1 MPHRSNNC
9 NSCRSSNRCDPC
21 GPSTSYGPCC
31 VPATGARGPT
41 GPAGAAGAA
50 GATGATGATGS
61 TGFTGPTG
69 APASSST
76 LIPFASG
83 TPVDLVTAL
92 SGLATFGAMEA
103 FGVSANGIAV
113 GLGDIDTNTL
123 ANYAP
128 ITPRASVITDLA
140 AYFSLTAGID
150 LGGTSATVH
159 AQLYQSAGPTP
170 DDVFSPIPGALVDLP
185 PFTGALVPGTA
196 VSGSV
201 NGLNI
206 PITPLSRF
214 LILFYA
220 TTATPALATVLTG
233 NASAGLALSQ

>member
-1 MPHRSNNC
+1 MSHRSHNC
-9 NSCRSSNRCDPC
+9 NKCKSSNRCDPC
-21 GPSTSYGPCC
+21 GSSSFYGPCC
-31 VPATGARGPT
+31 TPATGARGPT
-41 GPAGAAGAA
+41 GPAGAAGA
-50 GATGATGATGS
+50 S
-61 TGFTGPTG
+61 GFTGPTG

-83 TPVDLVTAL
+83 SPVDLVTAS

-140 AYFSLTAGID
+140 AYFSLTQGTD

-170 DDVFSPIPGALVDLP
+170 DDVFSPIPGALIDLP
-185 PFTGALVPGTA
+185 PFTGTPVAGDA

-201 NGLNI
+201 NGLSI
-206 PITPLSRF
+206 PVVPLSRF

-220 TTATPALATVLTG
+220 TTATPAIAATLTG